1 MYFIYTGDV
10 RANVQPGLSALHTI
24 FMREHNR
31 IAQHFIDHFDWDGKK
46 VFEETRRYIAAEIQH
61 ITYNEFLPKLINETI
76 LELFGL
82 VPLSNGYFTGYDPY
96 VRPMIRNAFAT
107 AAYRMGH
114 SLLRKTFFFS
124 GSNSDLHTQ
133 FNRPDHIYE
142 DWGIE
147 KCTRGL
153 YENSAQS
160 IDEKITEE
168 VTWKLFEVMAKD
180 GGDLAAF
187 NIQRGRDHGFLVM
200 LLGFIIAPVLQ
211 SKKITLK
218 QEYMVVYNFT
228 AKTLLRNLRMPISKC
243 TIDDF
248 ILLIVE

>member
-1 MYFIYTGDV
+1 M
-10 RANVQPGLSALHTI
+10 RANVQPGLSSLHTI

-61 ITYNEFLPKLINETI
+61 ITYNEFLPKLINGTI
-76 LELFGL
+76 LELIGML
-82 VPLSNGYFTGYDPY
+82 PLSTGYFTGYDPY

-114 SLLRKTFFFS
+114 SLMRDTFFFD
-124 GSNSDLHTQ
+124 GFDSDLHTQ
-133 FNRPDHIYE
+133 FNKPDHIYKE
-142 DWGIE
+142 SGIE

-153 YENSAQS
+153 YQNSAQS
-160 IDEKITEE
+160 IDEKITRE

-187 NIQRGRDHGFLVM
+187 NIQRGRDHGLPSYVTW
-200 LLGFIIAPVLQ
+200 LHYCTC
-211 SKKITLK
+211 ITIEYKNFESGVHGGLIFHTPDAAAQLK
-218 QEYMVVYNFT
+218 DAYT
-228 AKTLLRNLRMPISKC
+228 
-243 TIDDF
+243 
-248 ILLIVE
+248 

>member
-61 ITYNEFLPKLINETI
+61 ITYNEFLPKLINGTI

-133 FNRPDHIYE
+133 FNKPDHIYE

-153 YENSAQS
+153 YENPAQS
-160 IDEKITEE
+160 IDEKLTQE

-187 NIQRGRDHGFLVM
+187 NIQRGRDHGLPSYATWLHYCTCITIEKDNFESGVHGGLK
-200 LLGFIIAPVLQ
+200 FH
-211 SKKITLK
+211 SKEAAAQLK
-218 QEYMVVYNFT
+218 DAY
-228 AKTLLRNLRMPISKC
+228 K
-243 TIDDF
+243 
-248 ILLIVE
+248 